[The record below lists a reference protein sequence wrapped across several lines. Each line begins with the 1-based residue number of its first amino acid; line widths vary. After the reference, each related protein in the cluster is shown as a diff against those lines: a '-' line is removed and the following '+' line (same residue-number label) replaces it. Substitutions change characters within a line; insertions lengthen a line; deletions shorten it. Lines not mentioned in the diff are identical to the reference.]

1 MKLKDFTSAKYTRKE
16 AAKKSVHNFCEN
28 CGRANP
34 EMDEGY
40 TVCCNEPAVDWQT
53 ALKIAKQN
61 DILEYLNIRYK
72 DTSSHGN
79 LGCGNN
85 CTFEL
90 GGKNKSFTLNMYKSE
105 KDLID
110 DLKLNLK
117 GIRGDKTVPLTP
129 IANKLSKGN

>member
-28 CGRANP
+28 CGRSNP

-61 DILEYLNIRYK
+61 DICEYLNLRYK
-72 DTSSHGN
+72 EVGTHGN
-79 LGCGNN
+79 LGNSN
-85 CTFEL
+85 TCTFVL
-90 GGKNKSFTLNMYKSE
+90 GGKNKSFTMNMYKAE
-105 KDLID
+105 KDLIE
-110 DLKLNLK
+110 DLKINLK
-117 GIRGDKTVPLTP
+117 GIRSDKIIPLTP
-129 IANKLSKGN
+129 IVNRMKK